1 MSERKR
7 FEALIRRIRRMTR
20 DILNFGLEIK
30 RLIDDCQIPIADVRL
45 IGAGLT
51 FKLTFSK
58 ILQRENS
65 SSIGDHHPSLAGITR
80 KSDAP
85 KSSTFH

>member
-1 MSERKR
+1 
-7 FEALIRRIRRMTR
+7 MTR

-58 ILQRENS
+58 KNYRGRIL
-65 SSIGDHHPSLAGITR
+65 HPSVIIT
-80 KSDAP
+80 P
-85 KSSTFH
+85 H